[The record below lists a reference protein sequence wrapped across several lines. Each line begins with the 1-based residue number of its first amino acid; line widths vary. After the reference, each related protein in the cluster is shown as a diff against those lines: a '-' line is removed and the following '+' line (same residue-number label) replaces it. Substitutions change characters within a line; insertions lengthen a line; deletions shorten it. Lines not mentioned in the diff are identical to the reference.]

1 MTRIFD
7 WVAYLL
13 NRIAKLTHFTY
24 NEINIIMYYFLIP
37 LSWTIMGDFIIGF
50 PVLTTILLGV
60 WVYLFVKNCNDFG
73 NWCDLVFHDSVEL
86 LLWFKKIGWNYSVS
100 SVIICV
106 FIPVLIYIFLI
117 LWLTLEY

>member
-86 LLWFKKIGWNYSVS
+86 LLWFKKIGWNYTVS